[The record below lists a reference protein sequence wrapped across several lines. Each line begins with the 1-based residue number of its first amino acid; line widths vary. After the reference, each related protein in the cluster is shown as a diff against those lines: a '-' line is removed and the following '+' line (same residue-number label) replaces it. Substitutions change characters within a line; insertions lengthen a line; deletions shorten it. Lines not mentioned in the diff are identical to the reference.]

1 VSSQKVETNRAL
13 KNRTLL
19 LLALAEWLAMSVWF
33 SASAVVPALARAWT
47 LGASGQA
54 WLTMSVQLGFVAGA
68 FGSALLNLADRVP
81 GRWLFAASCLLAGVC
96 TALIPG
102 LALGSEGAVLL
113 RFLTGFFL
121 AGVYPVGMKI
131 MSTWTRK
138 DRGWA
143 LGLLVGALTVG
154 SASPHLLNALGGVGD
169 WKLVLYAAAGL
180 AAAGG
185 LLAVFFIQEGP
196 YKAPAP
202 RFNWKYAGEI
212 WKERGLTLVNL
223 GYFGHMW
230 ELYAMWTWVPGF
242 LLASFAATGV
252 GSARWAALASFTVIA
267 AGGAG
272 SLVAGRL
279 ADSFGRTRITMAS
292 LALSGFCCLAAGGLY
307 GRSPLL
313 LFSVCLIWGFA
324 VVADS
329 AQFSAGTSELCPTE
343 RMGTAL
349 TIQTSLGF
357 LLTVVSIRLIPA
369 LVQLVT
375 WRWAFAFLAL
385 GPVFGLWA
393 MARLRR
399 LPESARMAC
408 GKR

>member
-1 VSSQKVETNRAL
+1 MSETDQAL
-13 KNRTLL
+13 KRRTLL

-33 SASAVVPALARAWT
+33 SASAVVPELSRVWK
-47 LGASGQA
+47 LSASSQA

-68 FGSALLNLADRVP
+68 LGSALLNLADRIP
-81 GRWLFAASCLLAGVC
+81 GRRLFAASSLLAGAC
-96 TALIPG
+96 TALIPL
-102 LALGSEGAVLL
+102 LAPSPGGAVLL
-113 RFLTGFFL
+113 RFLTGLFL

-131 MSTWTRK
+131 MSTWTRE

-143 LGLLVGALTVG
+143 IGLLVGALTVG
-154 SASPHLLNALGGVGD
+154 SASPHLLNALGGVSD
-169 WKLVLYAAAGL
+169 WRFVLYAAAGL

-185 LLAVFFIQEGP
+185 LLAAFFIDEGP
-196 YKAPAP
+196 YKLPAA
-202 RFNWKYAGEI
+202 RFNWKYAGQV
-212 WKERGLTLVNL
+212 WKDRGMVLVNL

-242 LLASFAATGV
+242 LLASFAAAGV
-252 GSARWAALASFTVIA
+252 GSARWAALASFAVIA
-267 AGGAG
+267 AGGIG

-279 ADSFGRTRITMAS
+279 ADSFGRTRITMAC
-292 LALSGFCCLAAGGLY
+292 LALSGLCCLAAGGLY

-313 LFSVCLIWGFA
+313 LFSVCLIWGFS

-329 AQFSAGTSELCPTE
+329 AQFSAGTSELCPAE
-343 RMGTAL
+343 RTGTAL

-369 LVQLVT
+369 LERLVT
-375 WRWAFAFLAL
+375 WRWAFAFLAV
-385 GPVFGLWA
+385 GPAFGLWA

-399 LPESARMAC
+399 LPDSARMAC